1 MTTIL
6 QVRNDVASAI
16 QRRVV
21 AARAAGE
28 TFRVFL
34 LLPLLPAFE
43 GDVSG
48 ESGTGGE
55 GEEVGRRRRGGGG

>member
-1 MTTIL
+1 M
-6 QVRNDVASAI
+6 RNEVASAI
-16 QRRVV
+16 HRRVL
-21 AARAAGE
+21 AAHRAGD

-48 ESGTGGE
+48 ESGTGG
-55 GEEVGRRRRGGGG
+55 GEEAEGGGGGGRRR